1 MKKIN
6 STITTD
12 VKLKK
17 ISFLKLQAELKY
29 HKGFTLIE
37 LMVATAISIIV
48 LLAASSAFITT
59 FSLNQEVKQRINYD
73 NDVQNTADLLRTD
86 LREIGSFTGCYDTS
100 ELKFENTF
108 PGLFKDNRQMIS
120 TNNISQKMKNMM
132 ETSLTVDPINNI
144 KPLTVLH
151 DSQIE
156 NGRISDS
163 SYGCS
168 TLIGNTGMGSV
179 YLVGTTSSNK
189 KPGLYRYVG
198 VATYWQEP
206 ELLVSNVQDM
216 SFTFYYDKHMV
227 GDCPQTET
235 EITPDLEKLTDID
248 TKYHLPPILVEVN
261 LSICRSGKFKDNKC
275 EEEVNNYVIQAMVR
289 KGEFCI

>member
-86 LREIGSFTGCYDTS
+86 LRQIGSGIGCAYTT
-100 ELKFENTF
+100 ELKFEESY
-108 PGLFKDNRQMIS
+108 PGFFEKNNLQMIS

-151 DSQIE
+151 SIQTI
-156 NGRISDS
+156 NGRLEDS
-163 SYGCS
+163 ICA
-168 TLIGNTGMGSV
+168 TFTGGADKASV

-198 VATYWQEP
+198 AGPYWQEP

-216 SFTFYYDKHMV
+216 SFTFYYDKHTA

-235 EITPDLEKLTDID
+235 EIAPDLEKLTDID
-248 TKYHLPPILVEVN
+248 TKYLRPPILVEVN
-261 LSICRSGKFKDNKC
+261 LSICRSGKFKNNKC

-289 KGEFCI
+289 KGESCI